1 MLSDLLIRFRAIFRR
16 TKMESELDDELR
28 FHFDQHVAKLV
39 GSGVSRH
46 EALRRARLEFGGE
59 DHIKEECR
67 EARGVHFLET
77 LAQDIRYGLRT
88 LRKAPGFTAVAIIT
102 LALGIGANTA
112 IFSYVNAWVIKPLPY
127 PQVDRLMLFIA
138 HDSKKGWSYRGISS
152 DADFFDYQSQNT
164 TFESL
169 VPYSSEYFNLTGDG
183 TPDRI
188 LGGLVGWNFFPELG
202 AKPLLGRTFLP
213 NENDPAASHVVIL
226 SRGLWESR
234 FAADPRVIGR
244 AVTIQGEAYT
254 VVGVMPERFLYPLMG
269 IANMWA
275 PIPITDKMRHDR
287 ENSSFQVFGRMK
299 PGVTQSHAAADLAA
313 IADRLEKLY
322 PLTNAH
328 QTVLLSSML
337 HEIGENEG
345 SQQVMISFVIVGLV
359 LLIACANVANLMLA
373 RTSRRVREFALRGT
387 LGATR
392 PRLIRQLLTESAL
405 LFFAGGLAGAL
416 VGVWG
421 AHWIESQIPDRI
433 RGYIVN
439 YGRGSLDLTTF
450 AYTFGVAL
458 LCGIFFGLAPAFTN
472 SGLDLNHG
480 LKESSSQLGSTRA
493 AARLRS
499 GLVTAEIALA
509 VVVLICS
516 VLLVQDFTRLIHRE
530 LGFQPRNMLVTELV
544 LPDTKY
550 QTSAQF
556 SGFHDQVMARVSAI
570 PELVASASTE
580 YLPFGDSNRT
590 DVIHI
595 VGRPPAEPGD
605 ELGAER
611 SAVSPNYF
619 QAMQIPLIQGR
630 LFTSSDGPDSQKV
643 VLINETLLHQQFP
656 RGDALGQQLEIGEDR
671 KVCTIVGV
679 VHDLRTSGFYGR
691 PRRQMYLAES
701 QFPSAHLAIV
711 ARASA
716 ASSPD
721 VSNVIDVTSVAAAV
735 RNAVWSVDPDQP
747 ILPVRSFDDLI
758 AESNSGMRVL
768 SQLLGFFGILALLLG
783 SIGIYGV
790 IAYSVQQRIHEI
802 GLRMALGASSA
813 QVIRMILGRGLK
825 LAAIGVAAGIILAA
839 ILTRAMASI
848 LTTVKSNDPATFI
861 AVPLFF
867 TAVAIAA
874 CYLPARRGART
885 DPMRALKYE

>member
-1 MLSDLLIRFRAIFRR
+1 MLSDLLIRLRAIFRR
-16 TKMESELDDELR
+16 TQVEAELDDELR
-28 FHFDQHVAKLV
+28 FHFDQHVAKLIH
-39 GSGVSRH
+39 SGVSRR

-77 LAQDIRYGLRT
+77 LVQDIRYGLRT

-127 PQVDRLMLFIA
+127 PQVDRLMIFLA
-138 HDSKKGWSYRGISS
+138 HDSKKGWSYRGIAS
-152 DADFFDYQSQNT
+152 DADFFDYQSQNA

-188 LGGLVGWNFFPELG
+188 LGGLVGWNFFQELG

-244 AVTIQGEAYT
+244 AVTVQGQTYT

-275 PIPITDKMRHDR
+275 PLPITDKMRHDR

-299 PGVTQSHAAADLAA
+299 PDVTQSRAAADLAA
-313 IADRLEKLY
+313 IGARLEKLY

-328 QTVLLSSML
+328 QSVLLSSMF
-337 HEIGENEG
+337 HEIGQNEG
-345 SQQVMISFVIVGLV
+345 SEQVLVAFVIVGLV
-359 LLIACANVANLMLA
+359 LLIACVNVANLMLA
-373 RTSRRVREFALRGT
+373 RASRRTKEFALRGT

-405 LFFAGGLAGAL
+405 VFLGGGIAGAF

-421 AHWIESQIPDRI
+421 VHWIENQIPDHV

-439 YGRGSLDLTTF
+439 FGQAALDLTTF
-450 AYTFGVAL
+450 AFTFGVAL
-458 LCGIFFGLAPAFTN
+458 LCGIIFGLAPAFSN
-472 SGLDLNHG
+472 SGLDVNRS
-480 LKESSSQLGSTRA
+480 LKESSSGHVGGTRF
-493 AARLRS
+493 AARMRS
-499 GLVTAEIALA
+499 LFVAGEIAMA
-509 VVVLICS
+509 VVVLVCS
-516 VLLVQDFTRLIHRE
+516 VLLVQDFTRMINRD
-530 LGFQPRNMLVTELV
+530 LGFRPHNLLVTQLV
-544 LPDTKY
+544 VPETKY
-550 QTSAQF
+550 KTAAELRV
-556 SGFHDQVMARVSAI
+556 FHDEVLTRVNAL
-570 PELVASASTE
+570 PELAASGSSE
-580 YLPFGDSNRT
+580 FIPFGESNRV

-595 VGRPPAEPGD
+595 VGRPPAEPGE

-611 SAVSPNYF
+611 TAVSPSYF
-619 QAMQIPLIQGR
+619 SAMQIPLIQGR
-630 LFTSSDGPDSQKV
+630 VFTAGDGPDSQKV
-643 VLINETLLHQQFP
+643 VLINETLVHQQFP
-656 RGDALGQQLEIGEDR
+656 NGDPLGHQLDIGETHDI
-671 KVCTIVGV
+671 CTIVGV
-679 VHDLRTSGFYGR
+679 VRDLKINQFAER
-691 PRRQMYLAES
+691 PRRQIYLPES

-711 ARASA
+711 ARTAPGSSSDIPA
-716 ASSPD
+716 AIRS
-721 VSNVIDVTSVAAAV
+721 
-735 RNAVWSVDPDQP
+735 AVWSVDADQP
-747 ILPVRSFDDLI
+747 ILPVRSLEDI
-758 AESNSGMRVL
+758 IVESTTGQRIL
-768 SQLLGFFGILALLLG
+768 AQLLGFFAALALLLG

-790 IAYSVQQRIHEI
+790 MAHSVQQRIHEI
-802 GLRMALGASSA
+802 GVRMALGASA
-813 QVIRMILGRGLK
+813 RDVIRMIVAQGLK
-825 LAAIGVAAGIILAA
+825 LTLAGVAVGIILAFA
-839 ILTRAMASI
+839 TARAMASI
-848 LTTVKSNDPATFI
+848 LTTVKSNDPLTFI
-861 AVPLFF
+861 AVPVFF
-867 TAVAIAA
+867 TAVALAA